1 MYWGDGS
8 LEKIET
14 ANLDGSRREILVNAS
29 PTADPE
35 YFAFALDA
43 QYLYFTDRAD
53 SSATK

>member
-35 YFAFALDA
+35 YFAFALDS